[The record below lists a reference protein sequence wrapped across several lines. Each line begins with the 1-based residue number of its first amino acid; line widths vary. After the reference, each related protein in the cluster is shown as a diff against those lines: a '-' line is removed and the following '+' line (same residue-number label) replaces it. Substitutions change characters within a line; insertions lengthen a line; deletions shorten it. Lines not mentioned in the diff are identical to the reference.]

1 MPHSAP
7 YTPLQIVIPVF
18 NDWESL
24 GLLLPLVDERLGEAG
39 IEADVLFVDDGS
51 TVPAPGDWGLHLRH
65 VRTIRVVRLRRN
77 VGHQRAIC
85 VGLCFL
91 DAESDC
97 RRVLVM
103 DGDGEDDPADIPA
116 LLEKLSA
123 DENCTIAFAE
133 RLKRSEGFVF
143 TFFYAL
149 YRLLHRL
156 LVGHRVRVGNF
167 SVMKRPCLE
176 SLCASPEMWNHYAAA
191 VYATRQPM
199 AFVPT
204 HRAKRLA
211 GHSTMNFPA
220 LVTHGLSAL
229 SVFSDRISARLLIA
243 AAITGTLALAGIA
256 TAGSL
261 LLATGRG
268 IPGWAATAAGVLA
281 LFLAQITLLAFTFC
295 FLVLITRG
303 QNSFIP
309 ARDFRH
315 FILGWREA
323 WRA

>member
-1 MPHSAP
+1 
-7 YTPLQIVIPVF
+7 
-18 NDWESL
+18 
-24 GLLLPLVDERLGEAG
+24 
-39 IEADVLFVDDGS
+39 
-51 TVPAPGDWGLHLRH
+51 
-65 VRTIRVVRLRRN
+65 
-77 VGHQRAIC
+77 
-85 VGLCFL
+85 
-91 DAESDC
+91 
-97 RRVLVM
+97 
-103 DGDGEDDPADIPA
+103 
-116 LLEKLSA
+116 
-123 DENCTIAFAE
+123 
-133 RLKRSEGFVF
+133 
-143 TFFYAL
+143 
-149 YRLLHRL
+149 
-156 LVGHRVRVGNF
+156 
-167 SVMKRPCLE
+167 
-176 SLCASPEMWNHYAAA
+176 
-191 VYATRQPM
+191 
-199 AFVPT
+199 
-204 HRAKRLA
+204 
-211 GHSTMNFPA
+211 MNFPA